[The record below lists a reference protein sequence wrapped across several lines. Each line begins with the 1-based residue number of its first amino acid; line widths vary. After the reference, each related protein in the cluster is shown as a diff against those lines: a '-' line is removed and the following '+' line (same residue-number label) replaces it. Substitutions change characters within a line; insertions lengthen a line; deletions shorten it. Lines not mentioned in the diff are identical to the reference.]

1 MFRMEEVRQYYRF
14 RPDEIFRRVNITA
27 LLTLMLEQAKLEM
40 QVRSI
45 VCVNLRQTV
54 TSFKPGGGPCHH
66 GRGGGAG
73 QWLPL
78 QRRFRHR
85 RRRGGG
91 GGGGGDRGGGAEG
104 RDGGGGAGAPE
115 GEREQPEAA
124 QVISDSTCALGYIIC
139 FFPAILFSA
148 QVPLPLQPGGYRS
161 PGHRLRHRLRRGRG
175 GHREGLWQEA
185 LAAAPITFDPKQ
197 PEGSR
202 DDELLQPVQLGG
214 RPSAGDRGGCGGG
227 RGG

>member
-1 MFRMEEVRQYYRF
+1 MEEVRQYYRF

-40 QVRSI
+40 QVKINSLSEFTSN
-45 VCVNLRQTV
+45 CGQS
-54 TSFKPGGGPCHH
+54 SFKPGGGPCHH
-66 GRGGGAG
+66 GRRGGAG

-115 GEREQPEAA
+115 GEREQPEAG

-139 FFPAILFSA
+139 FFPPQFSA

-185 LAAAPITFDPKQ
+185 HAAASIAFDRQQ
-197 PEGSR
+197 PEGSG
-202 DDELLQPVQLGG
+202 DNELLQPIQLGG